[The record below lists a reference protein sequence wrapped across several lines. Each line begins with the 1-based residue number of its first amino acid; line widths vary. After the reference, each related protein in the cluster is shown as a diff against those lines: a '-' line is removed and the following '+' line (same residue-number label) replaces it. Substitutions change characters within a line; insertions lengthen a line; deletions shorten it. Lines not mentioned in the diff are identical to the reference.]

1 MASTSL
7 TLGTYWETFIK
18 QQVSS
23 GRYGSTSEL
32 IRDSLRLL
40 EARETKLEAL
50 RSALITGE
58 KSGSAGS
65 LDMNEIKQK
74 ARQQAG
80 LIVEN

>member
-7 TLGTYWETFIK
+7 TLGAHWETFIK

-40 EARETKLEAL
+40 
-50 RSALITGE
+50 
-58 KSGSAGS
+58 S
-65 LDMNEIKQK
+65 LY
-74 ARQQAG
+74 
-80 LIVEN
+80 

>member
-7 TLGTYWETFIK
+7 TLGAHWETFIK
-18 QQVSS
+18 KQVSS

-50 RSALITGE
+50 RSALIIGE
-58 KSGSAGS
+58 ESGSAGQ

-80 LIVEN
+80 LTVED